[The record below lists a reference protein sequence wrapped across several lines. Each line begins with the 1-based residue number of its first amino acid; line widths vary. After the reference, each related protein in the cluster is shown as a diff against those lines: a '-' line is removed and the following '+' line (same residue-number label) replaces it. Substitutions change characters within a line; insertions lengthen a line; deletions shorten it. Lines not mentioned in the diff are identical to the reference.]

1 MSITVSGQTILMT
14 PEEQRS
20 AAAYISALG
29 GDTSDFQTNGGQEL
43 PPEIN
48 AVISKV
54 LRAIKEDLPISIS
67 TLPREITTTTAASM
81 LGMTRPTLMKH
92 VRSGRVP
99 AHKVGS
105 HHRLLSRDVLVFRE
119 ELKEEKRQAV
129 FALMDME
136 DELETQ
142 EQQENMR

>member
-1 MSITVSGQTILMT
+1 MSITVSDQTVLMT

-20 AAAYISALG
+20 AAAYITALD
-29 GDTSDFQTNGGQEL
+29 GDASDFQTAGGQEL

-81 LGMTRPTLMKH
+81 LGITRPTLMKH
-92 VRSGRVP
+92 VRNGRIP
-99 AHKVGS
+99 AHMVGS
-105 HHRLLSRDVLVFRE
+105 HHRLLSRDVLTFRE

-129 FALMDME
+129 FALMDLE
-136 DELETQ
+136 NELEVQ
-142 EQQENMR
+142 ERQG

>member
-14 PEEQRS
+14 SEEQRS

-29 GDTSDFQTNGGQEL
+29 GDTSDFQTTGGQEL

-48 AVISKV
+48 VVISKV

-92 VRSGRVP
+92 VRAGRVP
-99 AHKVGS
+99 AQMVGS
-105 HHRLLSRDVLVFRE
+105 HHRLFSRDVLAFRE
-119 ELKEEKRQAV
+119 ELKDEKRQAV
-129 FALMDME
+129 FALMDLE
-136 DELETQ
+136 NELEAQ
-142 EQQENMR
+142 EQQD